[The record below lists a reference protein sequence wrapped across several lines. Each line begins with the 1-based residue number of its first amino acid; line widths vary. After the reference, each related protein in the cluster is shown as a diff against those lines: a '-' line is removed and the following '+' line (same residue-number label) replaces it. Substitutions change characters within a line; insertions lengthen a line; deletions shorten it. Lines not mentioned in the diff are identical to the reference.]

1 MFNNVLSSLCVIGSN
16 SRMMIN
22 NDLEKMHKKSVV
34 DNTEVLPP
42 DICLGRLRKPVKN
55 LLVFVEAW
63 VQSNSICGLFNKVAL
78 SQVSLPIFLR
88 SLLLHQRS
96 SLTLKIP

>member
-1 MFNNVLSSLCVIGSN
+1 MFNNVLSSLCSIESN

-34 DNTEVLPP
+34 DNTETLPP
-42 DICLGRLRKPVKN
+42 DICLGRLRKVVEN
-55 LLVFVEAW
+55 RLLFMEAW
-63 VQSNSICGLFNKVAL
+63 VRSHSIWGLFDKVAL
-78 SQVSLPIFLR
+78 PQVSLPIFLR
-88 SLLLHQRS
+88 SLLFYQCS